1 MMRFGLRYLSKK
13 PTVIHI
19 STYFT
24 DKLDKCFSVWCLI
37 GFAPVYLSVSYVA
50 LSCLPHLNS
59 SSTISSRRTIRSRV
73 SLVDNNTILD
83 LNNLP
88 PSQMSCWIMM
98 SCIINPAPTKP
109 INNTLQTQCKCI
121 HDADRRV
128 FFNQCGLLN
137 NTLPFQSDTHTQCV
151 LTIFWPLCQALL
163 QVQWVQVVPQVQ
175 GVRGRRCHRDL
186 PAFQARPGRRGE
198 NSLLHLNCFFFNI
211 MNLKPWPISVTH
223 RFIHQLYIQSNES
236 LLEETWP
243 AADHL
248 ITTHLDGSLIS
259 ACLENWPNHTD
270 P

>member
-1 MMRFGLRYLSKK
+1 MMHFGLRYLSKK
-13 PTVIHI
+13 LTVIHI

-37 GFAPVYLSVSYVA
+37 GFAPVYLSVSYAA
-50 LSCLPHLNS
+50 LSCLSHLNS

-128 FFNQCGLLN
+128 FLINVASST
-137 NTLPFQSDTHTQCV
+137 TLCHFSQTHTHNVC
-151 LTIFWPLCQALL
+151 WPYSDLSARLSCRSSESR
-163 QVQWVQVVPQVQ
+163 WSHRS
-175 GVRGRRCHRDL
+175 RGSAVAAATRT
-186 PAFQARPGRRGE
+186 
-198 NSLLHLNCFFFNI
+198 SLLSRLA
-211 MNLKPWPISVTH
+211 LGEEERTH
-223 RFIHQLYIQSNES
+223 YY
-236 LLEETWP
+236 T
-243 AADHL
+243 
-248 ITTHLDGSLIS
+248 
-259 ACLENWPNHTD
+259 
-270 P
+270 